1 VSKDNFLATKVSF
14 VGKVTTQRR
23 YEERGHIMENEAS
36 LSTDES
42 VVEPNDHN
50 DLGHRAG
57 GVDAVGGR
65 DVEPF
70 DVVGGEDQSDDD
82 DAVGGVDVRYLE
94 SIGGVDVDDDNVDD
108 ADSDGEEMK
117 GEQI

>member
-1 VSKDNFLATKVSF
+1 
-14 VGKVTTQRR
+14 
-23 YEERGHIMENEAS
+23 MENEAS
-36 LSTDES
+36 HSTDE
-42 VVEPNDHN
+42 VVVGPNDHN
-50 DLGHRAG
+50 DHGHRAR

-82 DAVGGVDVRYLE
+82 DAVGGVDVRDPESTGGEDQGEVNDAVGGADIRYLE
-94 SIGGVDVDDDNVDD
+94 SIGGVDVDDEDNVDD
-108 ADSDGEEMK
+108 ADSDGEEMR